1 MDVLLYSSLLFDLFS
16 TNCVATALLLWHCVE
31 PESLK
36 FLLPHTQKISSLKRL
51 GCKAVSSLMHI
62 FIVMKLGS
70 SLLEGSK
77 RIYGQGLGQ
86 DK

>member
-1 MDVLLYSSLLFDLFS
+1 MYCCTPLFCLICFQLTVWQQLYYYG
-16 TNCVATALLLWHCVE
+16 CVE